1 MTPIITL
8 TLSPAFDL
16 HCRCPDLAINRENLA
31 TVQSRDAGGKGINI
45 SRALT
50 ANKTQSLAI
59 TLLGAQNAA
68 EFEQRL
74 RDEGIVYKS
83 ITLLGRIR
91 ENVTLHTAEGR
102 ETRISFSG
110 FSATDEILEPL
121 EEMIVEEIGAEPI
134 FYLTLTGRV
143 PDGMTMPALIAFL
156 CRMKDR
162 GARIVL
168 DSKSFSTKDV
178 LEVRPWLIKPNEEEI
193 SLYAPHPITSD
204 ADAQVAITHLCRQG
218 VENVLLTQGARG
230 ALLAFGDGVLEARVP
245 TIEVRSTIGAGDSTI
260 AGFLASF
267 ARGDDMQTSLARALA
282 FGSAA
287 CLTEGTNPPRPEDI
301 ARIFPKISVTLRA
314 RENNL

>member
-16 HCRCPDLAINRENLA
+16 QCLCPDLAINRENLA

-178 LEVRPWLIKPNEEEI
+178 LEVRPWLIKPNREE
-193 SLYAPHPITSD
+193 LAALVGRPLPTLSD
-204 ADAQVAITHLCRQG
+204 VVAAARELM
-218 VENVLLTQGARG
+218 EKGARNALITLGRDG
-230 ALLAFGDGVLEARVP
+230 AILCTAEGCWYQPAPDGKVIGTV
-245 TIEVRSTIGAGDSTI
+245 GAGDSTV
-260 AGFLASF
+260 AGFM
-267 ARGDDMQTSLARALA
+267 RGYIDSDEWEEALRVGVA
-282 FGSAA
+282 CGSATA
-287 CLTEGTNPPRPEDI
+287 FAQGLATLKEIRAVLKRLPEMQQ
-301 ARIFPKISVTLRA
+301 L
-314 RENNL
+314 